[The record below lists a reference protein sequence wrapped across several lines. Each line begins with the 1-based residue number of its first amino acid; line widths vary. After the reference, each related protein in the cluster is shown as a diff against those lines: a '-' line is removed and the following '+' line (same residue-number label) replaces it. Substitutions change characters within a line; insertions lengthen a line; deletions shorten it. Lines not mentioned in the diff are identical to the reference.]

1 MWPFT
6 GRKDFSQLG
15 LQSTG
20 KKLKP
25 QWRQSLLVWMLLV
38 TSGIWIAFTV
48 LYALAVSSTDGMLHQ
63 LVPLSHGPTVTVRI
77 LRVMSE
83 GVAILLFALISSTL
97 DAVLWAASSTK
108 GGITMSTVLGL
119 SRSTE
124 LMGLLELLFIW
135 RKARRGRDFHTLIS
149 IIRYICC
156 IGPGC

>member
-6 GRKDFSQLG
+6 SSKDFSQ

-25 QWRQSLLVWMLLV
+25 QWRQSLLVWTLLV

-48 LYALAVSSTDGMLHQ
+48 LYALAVSSTTGMLHQ

-77 LRVMSE
+77 LRVLSE
-83 GVAILLFALISSTL
+83 GVAILLLALMSSTL
-97 DAVLWAASSTK
+97 DAVLWAATSTK
-108 GGITMSTVLGL
+108 GGISMSTALGL

-124 LMGLLELLFIW
+124 LIGLLELLFIW
-135 RKARRGRDFHTLIS
+135 RKAHRGRDFHTLVS
-149 IIRYICC
+149 IIRYIHR
-156 IGPGC
+156 